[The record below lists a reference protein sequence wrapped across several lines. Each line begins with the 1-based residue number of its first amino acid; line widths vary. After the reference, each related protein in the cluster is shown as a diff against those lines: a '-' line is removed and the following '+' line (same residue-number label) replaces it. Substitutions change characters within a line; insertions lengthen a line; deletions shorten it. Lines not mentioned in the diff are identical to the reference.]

1 MMKEKKTN
9 KNNPL
14 QSRAWDLFCL
24 SRNRFG
30 EKTMRLERG
39 FTLIEI
45 MVVVTIL
52 AILIALVAPKM
63 VGRTDQ
69 ARRVST
75 KAQIRNIEGALQLYK
90 LDNGVY
96 PSTDQGL
103 DALVEKPSIG
113 EIPNNW
119 KEGGY
124 LKKVPKDSWG
134 HPFVYVSPGT
144 HGDYDLVSYGVDNE
158 SGGTDKNADI
168 ESWNL

>member
-1 MMKEKKTN
+1 MKRTRETA
-9 KNNPL
+9 PTP
-14 QSRAWDLFCL
+14 SPSAAGGFRRSDA
-24 SRNRFG
+24 
-30 EKTMRLERG
+30 G

-90 LDNGVY
+90 LDNGIY
-96 PSTDQGL
+96 PSTEQGL
-103 DALVEKPSIG
+103 EALVEKPNIG
-113 EIPNNW
+113 EIPKHW

-124 LKKVPKDSWG
+124 LQKVPKDGWG
-134 HPFVYVSPGT
+134 NPFVYISPGT
-144 HGDYDLVSYGVDNE
+144 HGDYDLLSYGADNE
-158 SGGTDKNADI
+158 PGGSGKDADI
-168 ESWNL
+168 ESWNLG

>member
-1 MMKEKKTN
+1 MNSKQIRPKTV
-9 KNNPL
+9 KNSFY
-14 QSRAWDLFCL
+14 SR
-24 SRNRFG
+24 SEN
-30 EKTMRLERG
+30 G

-75 KAQIRNIEGALQLYK
+75 KAQIKNIEGALQLYK

-96 PSTDQGL
+96 PSTEQGL
-103 DALVEKPSIG
+103 DALA
-113 EIPNNW
+113 EIPTIGNIPKHW

-124 LKKVPKDSWG
+124 LAKIPEDAWG
-134 HPFVYVSPGT
+134 NSYIYVSPGT
-144 HGDYDLVSYGVDNE
+144 HGEYDLVSYGADNE
-158 SGGTDKNADI
+158 PGGEDKEADL
-168 ESWNL
+168 ESWDLK

>member
-1 MMKEKKTN
+1 MNSKQIRPKTVTN
-9 KNNPL
+9 SFY
-14 QSRAWDLFCL
+14 SR
-24 SRNRFG
+24 SEN
-30 EKTMRLERG
+30 G

-75 KAQIRNIEGALQLYK
+75 KAQIKNIEGALQLYK

-96 PSTDQGL
+96 PSTEQGL
-103 DALVEKPSIG
+103 DALA
-113 EIPNNW
+113 EIPTIGNIPKHW

-124 LKKVPKDSWG
+124 LAKIPEDAWG
-134 HPFVYVSPGT
+134 NSYIYVSPGT
-144 HGDYDLVSYGVDNE
+144 HGEYDLVSYGADNE
-158 SGGTDKNADI
+158 PGGEDKEADL
-168 ESWNL
+168 ESWDLK